1 MIITRQDQ
9 DYADGQIDDLKER
22 VEYDTR
28 ELTIEYIVDKYSKG
42 IGLDE
47 NEIYV
52 PDYQREFVWDEGRQ
66 SRFIESIMLGL
77 PVPLVFIAE
86 MPKTG
91 RFEIVDGSQRIRTL
105 AAFMHDELKMK
116 HPQKLTALDG
126 FQYSDLSSITQRK
139 FKNTALRMIVLS
151 GKATKET
158 RNDMFDRINTSSL
171 PLCPMETRKGL
182 YKGDFTQLL

>member
-52 PDYQREFVWDEGRQ
+52 PDYQREFV
-66 SRFIESIMLGL
+66 
-77 PVPLVFIAE
+77 
-86 MPKTG
+86 
-91 RFEIVDGSQRIRTL
+91 
-105 AAFMHDELKMK
+105 
-116 HPQKLTALDG
+116 
-126 FQYSDLSSITQRK
+126 
-139 FKNTALRMIVLS
+139 
-151 GKATKET
+151 
-158 RNDMFDRINTSSL
+158 
-171 PLCPMETRKGL
+171 
-182 YKGDFTQLL
+182 